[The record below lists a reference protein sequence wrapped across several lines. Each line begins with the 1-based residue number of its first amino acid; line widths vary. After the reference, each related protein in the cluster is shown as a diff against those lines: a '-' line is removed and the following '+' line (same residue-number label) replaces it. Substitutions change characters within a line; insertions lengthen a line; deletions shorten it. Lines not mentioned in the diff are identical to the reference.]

1 MARSN
6 VRQPNITPDL
16 ERIELARQAL
26 HQIEA
31 LLPMAQRMA
40 DSGEGEPD
48 AMLGLLGRID
58 QMNEVA
64 MSLLTEVV
72 DTDSQS
78 EGSVLRSRLA
88 VLGRKEASNG

>member
-1 MARSN
+1 MVRST
-6 VRQPNITPDL
+6 VRQPNFTPDL

-26 HQIEA
+26 YQIEA
-31 LLPMAQRMA
+31 LLPLAQSMA

-48 AMLGLLGRID
+48 AMLGLLGRMD

-64 MSLLTEVV
+64 MTLLTEVV

-78 EGSVLRSRLA
+78 VGNVLRSRLA